1 LAVGTGAAS
10 GVPAVAGVAEDAL
23 AGDGESSVFD
33 ANEDAGNGSIRMDAP
48 LALPGADNDTIDEIA
63 GNDTGAALIAET
75 GSGAAVVDDD
85 CVADWE
91 DAATDESSARAITE
105 GGLDGVEF
113 GSCWAG
119 SSFA

>member
-1 LAVGTGAAS
+1 
-10 GVPAVAGVAEDAL
+10 VAGVAEDAL

-48 LALPGADNDTIDEIA
+48 LALPDAGNDAKADTGTA
-63 GNDTGAALIAET
+63 NDTGAALIADT
-75 GSGAAVVDDD
+75 RSGAAVVDDG
-85 CVADWE
+85 CVVDWE